1 MMEEEALSSL
11 AEVIYVAVGTNLVK
25 EKPNLLWV
33 MRNFPGAEVVLIHVH
48 VLSKGIPMMGTK
60 ILPSIASEY
69 AIRKY
74 RKEERERMTELMMKY
89 INFCQQRKVQVKA
102 VVIQNNDV
110 SLGLQ
115 RLVQKHQIKR
125 LVHGSS
131 NIHRS
136 ISKQDA
142 LLSCCQLWLVCNGKH
157 ISTSGATL
165 IPRNSNPEEEEQYWS
180 TLSQRWDSEDYLQF
194 FTPPNDREDE
204 SVNDVEGTR
213 PVTPRCS
220 RCSTKDAINAESIKQ
235 QLDAREEELAEL
247 RRKNMQAKEDARCAL
262 EKIATLEQQLEA
274 LRQENLEAIREN
286 SALKTHLRCTEF
298 STSELGKATNNFHP
312 SQKIAEGGYG
322 PVYRGVL
329 RHTPVA
335 IKVLNPQSRQGPCEF
350 QQEMLVLSK
359 IRHPNVVI
367 LYGVCSE
374 TSALV
379 YEYLPNGNL
388 EERLSSKK
396 TPHLSCWDRFRIIS
410 EQRSVLLFLHSS
422 QPYAIVHADLKPQN
436 ILLDANNISRLGDFG
451 TARLILRSG
460 AEDESICLR
469 TNPMGTMGYMDPVFL
484 TDGLLT
490 PQLDIYSFG
499 IMILRILSGFP
510 VLRIR
515 ERVEEGLRTGR
526 VRQLLDDSAGQW
538 PVVQTEKLMQ
548 LALKCCS
555 FERSSRPSLLSEE
568 WKILETSMA
577 MTGT

>member
-1 MMEEEALSSL
+1 MMEEEAVSSL
-11 AEVIYVAVGTNLVK
+11 GEVIYVAVGTNLVK

-33 MRNFPGAEVVLIHVH
+33 MRNFLGAEVVLIHVH

-102 VVIQNNDV
+102 AVIQNNDV

-131 NIHRS
+131 
-136 ISKQDA
+136 
-142 LLSCCQLWLVCNGKH
+142 
-157 ISTSGATL
+157 GATL
-165 IPRNSNPEEEEQYWS
+165 IPRNPEEEEQYWS
-180 TLSQRWDSEDYLQF
+180 TLSNRWDSEDYLPF
-194 FTPPNDREDE
+194 VSPPNDREDE
-204 SVNDVEGTR
+204 VVNDVEETR
-213 PVTPRCS
+213 PGTPARCS
-220 RCSTKDAINAESIKQ
+220 RCSTKDAINAESLKQ
-235 QLDAREEELAEL
+235 QLAAREEELAEL
-247 RRKNMQAKEDARCAL
+247 RRKNMQAKEDARCSI

-274 LRQENLEAIREN
+274 LRQENFEAIREN

-298 STSELGKATNNFHP
+298 SASELGKATNDFHP

-322 PVYRGVL
+322 PVYRGIL

-335 IKVLNPQSRQGPCEF
+335 IKVLNPQSKQGPREF

-367 LYGVCSE
+367 LHGVCSE

-388 EERLSSKK
+388 DERLSGKK
-396 TPHLSCWDRFRIIS
+396 APHLSCWDRFRIIS

-436 ILLDANNISRLGDFG
+436 ILLDANNISKLGDFG
-451 TARLILRSG
+451 TARKILLSG
-460 AEDESICLR
+460 AEDESICLG

-490 PQLDIYSFG
+490 PQSDIYSFG
-499 IMILRILSGFP
+499 ILILKLLSGFP

-515 ERVEEGLRTGR
+515 ERVEEGLRRGS
-526 VRQLLDDSAGQW
+526 VSQLLDDSAGQW
-538 PVVQTEKLMQ
+538 PVVQAEKLMQ

-555 FERSSRPSLLSEE
+555 FEMSCRPSLLSEE

-577 MTGT
+577 MTEHNEIRGGDENF